1 MLITGKNQIT
11 FIFMNKKD
19 NKTEAVG
26 KTKNAPKK
34 AAKKKQAKSKKLF
47 GPDVY
52 KRDEHGLLECV
63 DYVFNDD
70 GSVNWRAMIKPEFLY
85 PNKGWFE
92 MRGQQVP
99 SSTDG
104 LRDNQLLIML
114 GGIKE
119 LAKLRGFSA
128 VAFDVKNVEEGY
140 VTARCDVEWI
150 GNYESADH
158 ESSHNSVCYE
168 DYANASLE
176 NTDAFCEKFLETI
189 ACNRAFVRCVRNFL
203 NIHIVG
209 ADEIDKSGN
218 RSSTSKSDTT
228 PAVSSSAPITPSGLL
243 EKTLRDK
250 HSVESFD
257 AFKDVLRGLWK
268 DGKYTNEEVKDWKS
282 FDDIP
287 AKEARKLIGIISK

>member
-1 MLITGKNQIT
+1 MS
-11 FIFMNKKD
+11 KKTTIK
-19 NKTEAVG
+19 KTATK
-26 KTKNAPKK
+26 KTA
-34 AAKKKQAKSKKLF
+34 KKQAKAPLNKKLF

-52 KRDEHGLLECV
+52 KRDQHGLLDCV
-63 DYVFNDD
+63 DYVFNED

-85 PNKGWFE
+85 PNKGWFD

-99 SSTDG
+99 NSTDG

-140 VTARCDVEWI
+140 VTARCDVNWI
-150 GNYESADH
+150 GNYES
-158 ESSHNSVCYE
+158 SNNNVCYE

-218 RSSTSKSDTT
+218 RSASNDTASTS
-228 PAVSSSAPITPSGLL
+228 AVSSNAPITPSGLL

-250 HSVESFD
+250 HSVDSFESFKETLR
-257 AFKDVLRGLWK
+257 AFWK
-268 DGKYTNEEVKDWKS
+268 DGKYLNEEVKNWSS

>member
-1 MLITGKNQIT
+1 M
-11 FIFMNKKD
+11 
-19 NKTEAVG
+19 NKTETKA
-26 KTKNAPKK
+26 KTPKATK
-34 AAKKKQAKSKKLF
+34 KQSKKTVKKKQATKAKKLF

-63 DYVFNDD
+63 DYVFNED

-85 PNKGWFE
+85 PNKGWFD

-99 SSTDG
+99 SSTEG

-114 GGIKE
+114 GGIKD
-119 LAKLRGFSA
+119 LARLRGFRSVSYDA
-128 VAFDVKNVEEGY
+128 KNVEEGY
-140 VTARCDVEWI
+140 VTASCDIEWI
-150 GNYESADH
+150 GNYES
-158 ESSHNSVCYE
+158 SNNNIYYE

-218 RSSTSKSDTT
+218 RSSVSQT
-228 PAVSSSAPITPSGLL
+228 SSSSAPPSNAPITPSGLL

-250 HSVESFD
+250 HSVDSFD
-257 AFKDVLRGLWK
+257 GFKDMLRSLWK
-268 DGKYTNEEVKDWKS
+268 DGKYTNEEVKNWS
-282 FDDIP
+282 GFQDIP

>member
-1 MLITGKNQIT
+1 MR
-11 FIFMNKKD
+11 KK
-19 NKTEAVG
+19 T
-26 KTKNAPKK
+26 TKRK
-34 AAKKKQAKSKKLF
+34 AAKKTTKTESKAKKIF

-52 KRDEHGLLECV
+52 KRDEHGLLDCV
-63 DYVFNDD
+63 DYIFNED
-70 GSVNWRAMIKPEFLY
+70 GSVDWRAMIKPEFLY

-99 SSTDG
+99 SSTEG

-114 GGIKE
+114 GGIKD
-119 LAKLRGFSA
+119 LARLRGFHS
-128 VAFDVKNVEEGY
+128 VSYDVRNVEEGY
-140 VTARCDVEWI
+140 VTARCDIEWI
-150 GNYESADH
+150 GNYESA
-158 ESSHNSVCYE
+158 NNNVCYE

-189 ACNRAFVRCVRNFL
+189 ACNRSFVRCVRNFL

-218 RSSTSKSDTT
+218 RSSSNQSDNT
-228 PAVSSSAPITPSGLL
+228 PAAVSSNAPITPSGLL

-250 HSVESFD
+250 HSVDSFESFKD
-257 AFKDVLRGLWK
+257 TLRAFWK
-268 DGKYTNEEVKDWKS
+268 DGKYLNEEVKNWSS

>member
-1 MLITGKNQIT
+1 MMTSGKNQII
-11 FIFMNKKD
+11 FIFM
-19 NKTEAVG
+19 
-26 KTKNAPKK
+26 KTKTTTKMAPKK
-34 AAKKKQAKSKKLF
+34 TTTKKTTKKTTKAKKLF

-85 PNKGWFE
+85 PNKGWFD

-114 GGIKE
+114 GGIKD
-119 LAKLRGFSA
+119 LAKLRGFHA
-128 VAFDVKNVEEGY
+128 VAYDAKNVEDGY
-140 VTARCDVEWI
+140 VTARCDIEWI
-150 GNYESADH
+150 GNYESSNKD
-158 ESSHNSVCYE
+158 VCYE

-218 RSSTSKSDTT
+218 RSSTNQ
-228 PAVSSSAPITPSGLL
+228 SSPSPSTASSTPITPSGLL
-243 EKTLRDK
+243 EKTLQEK
-250 HSVESFD
+250 HSVDSFD
-257 AFKDVLRGLWK
+257 SFKEMLRELWK
-268 DGKYTNEEVKDWKS
+268 SGKYNNDDVKNWSS
-282 FDDIP
+282 FGDIS
-287 AKEARKLIGIISK
+287 AKEARKLISVISK

>member
-1 MLITGKNQIT
+1 
-11 FIFMNKKD
+11 MNKK
-19 NKTEAVG
+19 T
-26 KTKNAPKK
+26 TKRK
-34 AAKKKQAKSKKLF
+34 AAKKTTTKTSSKAKKLF

-63 DYVFNDD
+63 DYIFNED

-85 PNKGWFE
+85 PNKGWFD

-99 SSTDG
+99 SSTEG

-114 GGIKE
+114 GGIKD
-119 LAKLRGFSA
+119 LARLRGFRSVSYDA
-128 VAFDVKNVEEGY
+128 KNVEEGY
-140 VTARCDVEWI
+140 VTASCDIEWI
-150 GNYESADH
+150 GNYES
-158 ESSHNSVCYE
+158 SNNNIYYE

-218 RSSTSKSDTT
+218 RSSANQNSVSEQ
-228 PAVSSSAPITPSGLL
+228 PSSSAPITPSGLL
-243 EKTLRDK
+243 EKTLKDK
-250 HSVESFD
+250 HSVDSFD
-257 AFKDVLRGLWK
+257 GFKDILRALWK
-268 DGKYTNEEVKDWKS
+268 DGKYTNEEVKGWSS
-282 FDDIP
+282 FGDIS

>member
-1 MLITGKNQIT
+1 M
-11 FIFMNKKD
+11 
-19 NKTEAVG
+19 NKTETAKKTVKKASKKTA
-26 KTKNAPKK
+26 KTKKPK
-34 AAKKKQAKSKKLF
+34 AKKLF

-52 KRDEHGLLECV
+52 KRDQHGLLECV
-63 DYVFNDD
+63 DYVFNED

-85 PNKGWFE
+85 PNKGWFD

-99 SSTDG
+99 SSTEG

-114 GGIKE
+114 GGIKD
-119 LAKLRGFSA
+119 LARLRGFHT
-128 VAFDVKNVEEGY
+128 VAYDARNVEDGY
-140 VTARCDVEWI
+140 VTARCDIEWI
-150 GNYESADH
+150 GNYES
-158 ESSHNSVCYE
+158 SNNNVGYE

-218 RSSTSKSDTT
+218 RSSQSQSST
-228 PAVSSSAPITPSGLL
+228 PAQPSSNAPITPSGLL

-250 HSVESFD
+250 HSVDSFD
-257 AFKDVLRGLWK
+257 SFKEKLRDFWK
-268 DGKYTNEEVKDWKS
+268 DGKYINEEVKDWSS

-287 AKEARKLIGIISK
+287 AKEARKLIGILSK